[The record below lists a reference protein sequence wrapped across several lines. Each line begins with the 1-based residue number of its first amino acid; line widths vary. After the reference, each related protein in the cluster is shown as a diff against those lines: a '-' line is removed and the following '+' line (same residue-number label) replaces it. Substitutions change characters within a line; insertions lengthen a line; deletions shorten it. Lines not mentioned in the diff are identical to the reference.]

1 MHDTMLEGV
10 IFVLALLSVVPIV
23 VAIVMMVGF
32 KKKSGVSLLA
42 AWLSAVLLALFI
54 WNMNIE
60 HASALTTLGF
70 LSAINVI
77 LVVFSAIFL
86 LNAMIELKFIETI
99 GNGFNGI
106 TQDRRIQILIIAWLF
121 GAFIEGAAGFGT
133 PGALAAPLLVGLG
146 VPVFFAALAS
156 LMANYPPVLFGG
168 VGIPP
173 TMGFA
178 TIRPDLEAQYGEVL
192 TDAIFL
198 EVITMSSLT
207 NIFVGSF
214 IPFLII
220 ASCVFRDGKG
230 RGLKDAFRIFPLCIF
245 AGLLFTIPTWII
257 SYLGPE
263 IPTLMG
269 SLIALPTFIF
279 AVKKGFLVPKDVYRF
294 RDDPI
299 RLSSAA
305 TGTGISL
312 ITAWSPYVIIA
323 VFLALSRLPWLPFA
337 RLLTHSNATISITGL
352 FGFEGINW
360 SWPVLNNPG
369 LIPFLPVAL
378 IFLIARKTPA
388 EKISGVFSKTI
399 KQLKNAVLAL
409 LFGVALVQIMRFT
422 NYSFPLGETEAMT
435 TEIARALAN
444 TFGGVYTLIGPMI
457 GSLGAFVSGSHTVSN
472 VMFYGLQME
481 AAEFLGLPI
490 VLALIGQTAGASIGN
505 MVAIHNAVSIS
516 ATTGAT
522 GSEGKMIAAAF
533 IPFILCI
540 FAVSLILFLYLALG
554 INWTA

>member
-1 MHDTMLEGV
+1 M
-10 IFVLALLSVVPIV
+10 LALLSVIPIV
-23 VAIVMMVGF
+23 VAIVLMVGF

-42 AWLSAVLLALFI
+42 AWLTAVVLALVV
-54 WNMNIE
+54 WNME
-60 HASALTTLGF
+60 LQHAGAFTVLGF

-106 TQDRRIQILIIAWLF
+106 SQDRRIQILIIAWLF

-156 LMANYPPVLFGG
+156 LMANYPPVLFGS

-173 TMGFA
+173 TMGFN
-178 TIRPDLEAQYGEVL
+178 TIRPGLEIQYGAEM
-192 TDAIFL
+192 TDAIFS
-198 EVITMSSLT
+198 EIITMSSLT

-220 ASCVFRDGKG
+220 ASCVFRDGRK
-230 RGLKDAFRIFPLCIF
+230 RGLKDAFQIFPLCLF
-245 AGLLFTIPTWII
+245 AGLLFTIPTWVI

-279 AVKKGFLVPKDVYRF
+279 AVKKGFLVPKEVYRF
-294 RDDPI
+294 QDDPV
-299 RLSSAA
+299 RLASDS
-305 TGTGISL
+305 TNTGISL
-312 ITAWSPYVIIA
+312 FTAWSPYVIIA
-323 VFLALSRLPWLPFA
+323 VLLAVSRLPWLPFA
-337 RLLTHSNATISITGL
+337 RMLTHSSVTISISGL

-360 SWPVLNNPG
+360 SWPILNNPG
-369 LIPFLPVAL
+369 VLPFLPVAL
-378 IFLIARKTPA
+378 LFLIIRKTPA
-388 EKISGVFSKTI
+388 EHITGVFTKTM
-399 KQLKNAVLAL
+399 KQLKNAVIAL

-422 NYSFPLGETEAMT
+422 NFTHPEAGAEAMT
-435 TEIARALAN
+435 TEIARTLAN
-444 TFGGVYTLIGPMI
+444 TFGGVYMFISPMI

-472 VMFYGLQME
+472 VMFYGLQLE

-505 MVAIHNAVSIS
+505 MVAIHNAVAIS

-522 GSEGKMIAAAF
+522 GKEGKMIAAAF
-533 IPFILCI
+533 LPFILCI
-540 FAVSLILFLYLALG
+540 ISVSLILYLYLAFG
-554 INWTA
+554 VTWVA